1 MDLAWAATP
10 AAIVLAGLSC
20 ALLYLLWIAR
30 SGPSSGS
37 GVAGAMLDLVSLPV
51 GAFAFAVAI
60 LTYLDDHLTIAIPLV
75 LGLAG
80 AVLIGRSLRELPWM
94 GLVSAGLGFGAAYA
108 VDRFV
113 PSASSVPALV
123 LVGVVG
129 FVLAYLILSL
139 VSGPF
144 RLLAWG
150 TTPRFVSAILAVAA
164 AAVGVAE
171 AILSGLV

>member
-10 AAIVLAGLSC
+10 TAIVLAGLVS
-20 ALLYLLWIAR
+20 ALLYVLWIAR

-51 GAFAFAVAI
+51 GAFALTVAI
-60 LTYLDDHLTIAIPLV
+60 LTYLDDRLTVAIPIV

-80 AVLIGRSLRELPWM
+80 AVLIGRSLRELPWL

-108 VDRFV
+108 LDRLS
-113 PSASSVPALV
+113 PSVASLPV
-123 LVGVVG
+123 LVVVG
-129 FVLAYLILSL
+129 VIGFAFAYGILSL
-139 VSGPF
+139 VSAPF

-171 AILSGLV
+171 AFLAGIV